1 MTVRIAQSL
10 ASVPARLS
18 LPVWILLCV
27 LACDTALAQNPT
39 PRRAVPVA
47 PAATEETVP
56 RASAVEKPLTSNRE
70 DDLFTYANLV
80 YEQNMFEIAGQR
92 FGEYLKEFPSG
103 ANTDAAWFRLGEC
116 YLNQRLS
123 GEAEAAYLKV
133 VREHVK
139 SSFVPSAAYRLGT
152 LAYNREDYKIAE
164 PFFALADTRTT
175 RDSIREAALY
185 YRGRSLKQMGKIEAA
200 KESYMKVLDLQGE
213 GKFREVALLS
223 LARLEAEAGDHQAAF
238 DHFTLLGTESKRPE
252 VRGEAVFKAGILADK
267 LGNPEIAR
275 KNYDAVMAM
284 RGAEEW
290 KADAQFNL
298 IESAYQAGDHKSV
311 IGAYQQGIV
320 SMPHELRPK
329 LLLMAGNSYRHEGR
343 FATAIDVYLNVERY
357 YPNSIEAGEAG
368 YRKLLCFYSLQNPNL
383 PDFVD
388 QFVATESGRNP
399 DSEQIDMA
407 LLLKAESLFATD
419 VMALAAETYDQIK
432 LDRIPEALRASALY
446 KNGWAHAESDGA
458 ASAVSTLT
466 DFISRYPEDERIPT
480 ALAKR
485 GLSFKTIGD
494 LGGAE
499 RDFKRLL
506 EEFPESDTRELAY
519 QQIALIK
526 GQQHDYP
533 AMITAYEGLLEKF
546 PTSAAAPEA
555 WFWIGWGKFELRKFA
570 ECIDPLNKARELDL
584 PTFEERA
591 TLRIVLAY
599 RSLEDIDNARKE
611 IDAAREGDKPIALP
625 DQVYQWLGIRLFER
639 NDDEGADK
647 YLTYASTP
655 DSPAD
660 TLPVIWK
667 TLGNARL
674 RQGHHQS
681 AITAFDFYLA
691 SEQPDSAR
699 AKVLND
705 KAQALLAL
713 KEFAKADE
721 TVAEGIKIEREGR
734 VNAQLCLTWGEIAI
748 ADQRW
753 KDAVQRLIRPSY
765 VFDDADI
772 TPVALAK
779 SAFAHEKLGEQ
790 AKADEIRA
798 KLRERF
804 PDFKLADATAT
815 SEP

>member
-1 MTVRIAQSL
+1 MTVRIAHPP
-10 ASVPARLS
+10 VPAPAFLS
-18 LPVWILLCV
+18 LPVWTLLCV
-27 LACDTALAQNPT
+27 LAGGTAVSQDTV
-39 PRRAVPVA
+39 PRRAVPVS
-47 PAATEETVP
+47 PGGTEEAVP
-56 RASAVEKPLTSNRE
+56 RASVAEKPLTSNRE
-70 DDLFTYANLV
+70 EDLFTYANLV

-103 ANTDAAWFRLGEC
+103 TNVDAAWFRLGEC
-116 YLNQRLS
+116 YLNQRLA
-123 GEAEAAYLKV
+123 GDAESAYLKL
-133 VREHVK
+133 VRDHPK
-139 SSFVPSAAYRLGT
+139 STFVPSAAYRLGT

-200 KESYMKVLDLQGE
+200 KECYTKVLDLQGD

-223 LARLEAEAGDHQAAF
+223 IARLEAEQGEHQAAF
-238 DHFTLLGTESKRPE
+238 DHFTTLGTESKRPE
-252 VRGEAVFKAGILADK
+252 VRGEAIFKAGILADK

-275 KNYDAVMAM
+275 KNYDEVMAM

-298 IESAYQAGDHKSV
+298 IESAYQAGDHQAV

-388 QFVATESGRNP
+388 RFVATESERNP
-399 DSEQIDMA
+399 ASEQIDMA
-407 LLLKAESLFATD
+407 LLLKAESLFASE
-419 VMALAAETYDQIK
+419 VMALAAETYDQMK
-432 LDRIPEALRASALY
+432 LERIPESLRASALY
-446 KNGWAHAESDGA
+446 KKGWAHAESDGA
-458 ASAVSTLT
+458 PSAVAALT

-506 EEFPESDTRELAY
+506 EEFPESETRELAY
-519 QQIALIK
+519 QQMALIK

-533 AMITAYEGLLEKF
+533 AMIAAYEGLLEKF
-546 PTSAAAPEA
+546 PSSAAAPEA
-555 WFWIGWGKFELRKFA
+555 WFWIGWGQFELRKFT
-570 ECIDPLNKARELDL
+570 ECIDPLNKSRELDQA
-584 PTFEERA
+584 TFAERA

-599 RSLEDIDNARKE
+599 RSLEDVDNARKE
-611 IDAAREGDKPIALP
+611 IDAARGGERPIALP
-625 DQVYQWLGIRLFER
+625 DQVYHWLGIRLFER
-639 NDDEGADK
+639 NDYAGADN
-647 YLTYASTP
+647 YLSYASTP

-674 RQGHHQS
+674 SEGHYET
-681 AITAFDFYLA
+681 AVAAFDFYLQ
-691 SEQPDSAR
+691 SEQPDSSR

-734 VNAQLCLTWGEIAI
+734 VNARLCLTWGEIAL
-748 ADQRW
+748 ADKRW

-779 SAFAHEKLGEQ
+779 SALAHEQLGEK
-790 AKADEIRA
+790 AKADEIRV

-804 PDFKLADATAT
+804 PDFKLADAAPKTE
-815 SEP
+815 S